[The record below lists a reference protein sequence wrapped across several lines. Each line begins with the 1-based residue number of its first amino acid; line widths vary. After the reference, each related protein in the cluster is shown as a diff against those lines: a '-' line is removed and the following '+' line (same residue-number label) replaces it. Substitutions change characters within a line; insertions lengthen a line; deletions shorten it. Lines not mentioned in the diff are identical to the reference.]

1 MLYQDIVAS
10 AVDINILITKYVNTS
25 LGTGNASFEP
35 DGCGLKELLNKRAE
49 GVNRQKSS
57 ELHRNQSGVMKAV
70 EQAVCDKSFQMRND
84 RDILV
89 DLGLQD
95 ALLTILFSYEMPWI
109 RLGLETVFGEIIP
122 HPSSTLKSQKIHYHP
137 CRTGC
142 PKWKTTVK
150 TFVLE
155 RMFANQNQNQKSK
168 YHTSTSS
175 HDQSIQD
182 ITRERIVKK
191 FFALVLFLDA
201 AKIQEI
207 LVLPTLFVVNTGMKS
222 SKDVILA
229 FSKGLLQGQG
239 DVVKHLGQIGYSVSF
254 IQSYVFEFDFAV
266 SNLLVRNCFYQ
277 SHHRSVFALTL
288 LDDCHSSI
296 ACTVD

>member
-1 MLYQDIVAS
+1 MIFDCVIVC
-10 AVDINILITKYVNTS
+10 T
-25 LGTGNASFEP
+25 GTGNASFEP

-57 ELHRNQSGVMKAV
+57 ELHRKQSGVMKAV
-70 EQAVCDKSFQMRND
+70 EQAVCDKSFKMRND

-95 ALLTILFSYEMPWI
+95 ALLTILFSYEMSWI

-155 RMFANQNQNQKSK
+155 RMFTNQNQNQNQKSK
-168 YHTSTSS
+168 YHTTSS
-175 HDQSIQD
+175 HDQNTQD
-182 ITRERIVKK
+182 ITRECIVKK

-207 LVLPTLFVVNTGMKS
+207 LVIPTLFVVNSGMKS
-222 SKDVILA
+222 SKDVILS

-254 IQSYVFEFDFAV
+254 IQSYVFEFNFTV
-266 SNLLVRNCFYQ
+266 SNLLVSNFINSRTIVL
-277 SHHRSVFALTL
+277 RL
-288 LDDCHSSI
+288 LLLFRTDCNPSI
-296 ACTVD
+296 SCT

>member
-1 MLYQDIVAS
+1 M
-10 AVDINILITKYVNTS
+10 NIAIHNRVNVCT
-25 LGTGNASFEP
+25 GTGNASFEP

-57 ELHRNQSGVMKAV
+57 ELHRKQSGVMKAV
-70 EQAVCDKSFQMRND
+70 EQAVCDKSFKMRND

-95 ALLTILFSYEMPWI
+95 ALLTILFSYEMYWI

-122 HPSSTLKSQKIHYHP
+122 HPTSTLKSQKIYYHP

-142 PKWKTTVK
+142 PKWKTAVK
-150 TFVLE
+150 TFVQE
-155 RMFANQNQNQKSK
+155 RMFTDQNQNQKSK
-168 YHTSTSS
+168 YRTTSS
-175 HDQSIQD
+175 HDQNMQD
-182 ITRERIVKK
+182 ITRECIVKK

-207 LVLPTLFVVNTGMKS
+207 LVIPTLFVVTSGMKS

-229 FSKGLLQGQG
+229 FSKGLLEGQG
-239 DVVKHLGQIGYSVSF
+239 DVIKHLGQIGYLVSF
-254 IQSYVFEFDFAV
+254 IQSYVFEFNFTV
-266 SNLLVRNCFYQ
+266 SNLLVSN
-277 SHHRSVFALTL
+277 
-288 LDDCHSSI
+288 SI
-296 ACTVD
+296 RQP

>member
-1 MLYQDIVAS
+1 ME
-10 AVDINILITKYVNTS
+10 ILIHYCVNKCT
-25 LGTGNASFEP
+25 GTGNASFEP

-57 ELHRNQSGVMKAV
+57 ELHRKQSRVMKTV
-70 EQAVCDKSFQMRND
+70 EQAVCDKSFKMRND

-95 ALLTILFSYEMPWI
+95 ALLTILLSYEMSWI

-122 HPSSTLKSQKIHYHP
+122 HPSSTLKSQKIYHHP

-142 PKWKTTVK
+142 PKWKTTVR

-155 RMFANQNQNQKSK
+155 RMFTYQNQNHNQKSK
-168 YHTSTSS
+168 SS
-175 HDQSIQD
+175 YDQNVQD
-182 ITRERIVKK
+182 ITRECIVKK

-207 LVLPTLFVVNTGMKS
+207 LVIPTLFVVNSGMKS

-239 DVVKHLGQIGYSVSF
+239 DVIKHLGQIGYSVSF
-254 IQSYVFEFDFAV
+254 IQSYVFEFNFTV
-266 SNLLVRNCFYQ
+266 SNLLVRNFIRQPYH
-277 SHHRSVFALTL
+277 STAFASAF
-288 LDDCHSSI
+288 SS
-296 ACTVD
+296 AVAFA

>member
-1 MLYQDIVAS
+1 
-10 AVDINILITKYVNTS
+10 
-25 LGTGNASFEP
+25 
-35 DGCGLKELLNKRAE
+35 
-49 GVNRQKSS
+49 
-57 ELHRNQSGVMKAV
+57 MKAV
-70 EQAVCDKSFQMRND
+70 EQAVCDKSFKMRND

-95 ALLTILFSYEMPWI
+95 ALLTILFSYEMSWI

-122 HPSSTLKSQKIHYHP
+122 HPTSTLKSQKIYYHP

-155 RMFANQNQNQKSK
+155 RMFTYQNQNQKSK
-168 YHTSTSS
+168 YQTSTSS
-175 HDQSIQD
+175 YDLNVQD
-182 ITRERIVKK
+182 ITRECIVKR

-207 LVLPTLFVVNTGMKS
+207 LVIPTLFVVNGGMKS

-239 DVVKHLGQIGYSVSF
+239 DVIKHLGHIGYSVSF
-254 IQSYVFEFDFAV
+254 IQSYVFEFNFTV
-266 SNLLVRNCFYQ
+266 SNLLVSN
-277 SHHRSVFALTL
+277 
-288 LDDCHSSI
+288 SI
-296 ACTVD
+296 RQP

>member
-1 MLYQDIVAS
+1 MNIAIV
-10 AVDINILITKYVNTS
+10 DCVNVYTGT
-25 LGTGNASFEP
+25 GTGNASFEP

-57 ELHRNQSGVMKAV
+57 ELHRKQSGVMKAV

-95 ALLTILFSYEMPWI
+95 ALLTILFSYEMSWI

-122 HPSSTLKSQKIHYHP
+122 HPSSTLKSQKIYYHP

-155 RMFANQNQNQKSK
+155 RMFTNQNQNQKSK
-168 YHTSTSS
+168 YQTSTSS
-175 HDQSIQD
+175 YDQNAQD
-182 ITRERIVKK
+182 ITRECIVKK
-191 FFALVLFLDA
+191 FFALILFLDA

-207 LVLPTLFVVNTGMKS
+207 LVIPTLFVVNSGMKS

-239 DVVKHLGQIGYSVSF
+239 DVIKHLGQSGYSVSF
-254 IQSYVFEFDFAV
+254 IQSYVFEFNFTV
-266 SNLLVRNCFYQ
+266 SNLLVSYF
-277 SHHRSVFALTL
+277 
-288 LDDCHSSI
+288 I
-296 ACTVD
+296 

>member
-1 MLYQDIVAS
+1 MY
-10 AVDINILITKYVNTS
+10 ILIIACVNMCT
-25 LGTGNASFEP
+25 GTGNASFEP

-57 ELHRNQSGVMKAV
+57 ELHRNKSGVMKAV
-70 EQAVCDKSFQMRND
+70 EQAVCEKSFQMRND

-95 ALLTILFSYEMPWI
+95 VLLTILFSYEMSWI
-109 RLGLETVFGEIIP
+109 RLGLETVYGEIIP
-122 HPSSTLKSQKIHYHP
+122 HPSSTLKSHKIYYHP

-142 PKWKTTVK
+142 PKWKTAVK

-168 YHTSTSS
+168 YQTTSS
-175 HDQSIQD
+175 HDQNIQD
-182 ITRERIVKK
+182 ITRECIVKK
-191 FFALVLFLDA
+191 FFALILFLDA

-207 LVLPTLFVVNTGMKS
+207 LVIPTLFVVNSGMKS

-239 DVVKHLGQIGYSVSF
+239 DVIKHLGHIGYSVSF
-254 IQSYVFEFDFAV
+254 IQSYVFEFNFTV
-266 SNLLVRNCFYQ
+266 SNLLVRNCFN
-277 SHHRSVFALTL
+277 SRTIAMHSLSAFCFCLTIDRKSV
-288 LDDCHSSI
+288 
-296 ACTVD
+296 V